1 MSGNLGLPH
10 TCPCCN
16 VTTANTA
23 GQLSALFGLRTVP
36 SGATNQS
43 WCRKCRSAAQKMKKP
58 PIQAAF
64 LLLQISFRFTITSS
78 YAHRENGLRA
88 FLAGNR

>member
-36 SGATNQS
+36 QEQPTRVGVENAVLPRQNE
-43 WCRKCRSAAQKMKKP
+43 KP

>member
-36 SGATNQS
+36 QEQPTRVGVENAVLPRQNE
-43 WCRKCRSAAQKMKKP
+43 KAAYPGGFFASAD
-58 PIQAAF
+58 I
-64 LLLQISFRFTITSS
+64 I
-78 YAHRENGLRA
+78 
-88 FLAGNR
+88 

>member
-36 SGATNQS
+36 QEQPTRVGVENAVLP
-43 WCRKCRSAAQKMKKP
+43 RQK
-58 PIQAAF
+58 
-64 LLLQISFRFTITSS
+64 
-78 YAHRENGLRA
+78 
-88 FLAGNR
+88 